1 MDKEAQKQKEEA
13 QNAPKEYKMTAK
25 DKSMLDSL
33 KMINQE
39 NQRKIAY
46 LEIQLKNFP
55 ESDRIENEQLR
66 EITRIVHQNDIEMK
80 EFKGKNKIIWKGQKM
95 HLLRKKQKRQRQ

>member
-1 MDKEAQKQKEEA
+1 
-13 QNAPKEYKMTAK
+13 MTAK

-80 EFKGKNKIIWKGQKM
+80 EFKGKNKIILEGAKDAPPSK
-95 HLLRKKQKRQRQ
+95 KKQKRQRQ